1 MVTAYVVC
9 NQLGQ
14 YLTKKGEWC
23 SGKDANQ
30 IFFKPHFDEALNQLF
45 EVNTKDIELRG
56 KVVEV
61 EVADKKPI
69 IESFGPDPVQ
79 PDLTEDNAASKS
91 EAESSQV
98 VAELPTASVA

>member
-1 MVTAYVVC
+1 MATAYVVR

-23 SGKDANQ
+23 SGKEPATV
-30 IFFKPHFDEALNQLF
+30 FFKPHFDEALNQLF

-61 EVADKKPI
+61 EIEDKKPI
-69 IESFGPDPVQ
+69 LNEFGPDLVQ
-79 PDLTEDNAASKS
+79 PDLEAAAEQASTE
-91 EAESSQV
+91 V
-98 VAELPTASVA
+98 LVAPEASVA

>member
-30 IFFKPHFDEALNQLF
+30 VFFKPHFDEALNQLF

-61 EVADKKPI
+61 EVEDKKPV
-69 IESFGPDPVQ
+69 IESYGPDPVQ
-79 PDLTEDNAASKS
+79 HELSNEAADKR
-91 EAESSQV
+91 EETDDEQV
-98 VAELPTASVA
+98 ASVA